1 LENQAKNA
9 SMLNRL
15 GTGSNPMTVNNLGAK
30 GLASTGEAAL
40 GAEGAAASG
49 ANFASRAM
57 PMMSLALMAG
67 SLVQNSRANQQMKQV
82 TSNAEAKEQESEEL
96 YDFSKI
102 FERIKI
108 KTPKREPKSLSKE
121 DLRKFKAFLEKL
133 KLRDDFVAVRN
144 LLIIKS
150 ILLMGLRES
159 EVKNLKI
166 DDFRVYDGNDS
177 LFEVKIVGK
186 GDKERVVY
194 VKRDLIEDEIDE
206 FKSISD
212 SEYICMTKNKRLM
225 NSDEIFRMVK
235 SAYKRAGIHP
245 DKYNVHSLRH
255 TFAVEFYQKTKDI
268 VVLQRLLGHSDI
280 KTTMIYSHLRQTDI
294 SNAVASV

>member
-1 LENQAKNA
+1 MTNKSQETIKSYRNSIKSFIDYINYENDETFTLKKLKGSHIVEFLEFKNN
-9 SMLNRL
+9 MLQKQQELSIYTKRL
-15 GTGSNPMTVNNLGAK
+15 
-30 GLASTGEAAL
+30 
-40 GAEGAAASG
+40 
-49 ANFASRAM
+49 
-57 PMMSLALMAG
+57 
-67 SLVQNSRANQQMKQV
+67 LVTHLKMFFSYI
-82 TSNAEAKEQESEEL
+82 EQESEEL
-96 YDFSKI
+96 YDFSKV

-108 KTPKREPKSLSKE
+108 KLPKREPKSLSKE
-121 DLRKFKAFLEKL
+121 DLKKFKAFLEKL